1 MRSLAFMVAVLAMS
15 GNARA
20 EFSWDL
26 RAGLK
31 GALTGNLWSD
41 PDEKPAGSAPIW
53 GDSQFFVGGGGG
65 AFVEVN
71 LFGCLGF
78 EADFLFEAN
87 SLKYN
92 ETINGFEYDYY
103 TRFKQIRIPLIVKG
117 VLPLGNV
124 ELSLGLGPE
133 FVLGLDANVDI
144 DYRTKLTETQKQQVD
159 AILKPLYKT
168 EKTGG
173 TFLDTELGVTIKV
186 WKLVIPISLRVGFNL
201 SQSDKFDDRVDVTT
215 SGTTVTGAKVHAI
228 ETYNFALFAG
238 VGYVF

>member
-1 MRSLAFMVAVLAMS
+1 MRHLSLMLVVMLLAPQAQA
-15 GNARA
+15 G
-20 EFSWDL
+20 FSWDL
-26 RAGLK
+26 RVGVK

-41 PDEKPAGSAPIW
+41 PDDKLPGSGPIW

-65 AFVEVN
+65 AFFEAN
-71 LFGCLGF
+71 LFGYLAV
-78 EADFLFEAN
+78 EADLLFEAN

-103 TRFKQIRIPLIVKG
+103 TRFQQIRIPLLVKG
-117 VLPLGNV
+117 VLPLDGL

-133 FVLGLDANVDI
+133 FVLGVGAGVDI
-144 DYRTKLTETQKQQVD
+144 DYRTKLTETQKQQAD

-215 SGTTVTGAKVHAI
+215 SGATVTGAKVKAI
-228 ETYNFALFAG
+228 ESYNFALFAG